1 LLCSAAL
8 AQAAVTSDEALY
20 SSLYPYYAEFCA
32 VSQILKKPGF
42 GAEIRGGRGGHAVL
56 YLNGV
61 CRDHDAHYPTL
72 VLCDPHGDPDR
83 QGVGLSVNEHFKNAN
98 WVATEGREFF
108 FHGGLAPTDRLTR
121 DAYRQV
127 LAKAQS
133 QGIYDGV
140 QFYDRVFAD
149 DMPEGWQGS
158 HEDFKYEI
166 SMGTDFAINL
176 ARDRYCARVP
186 LDRPKMGPIVQ
197 YLNGLNDIYKSGQ
210 KDFVWNV
217 VQDNCTHLAHNVLA
231 AVGVWPE
238 WETNQFIAFAA
249 FDFPVPKNEFVN
261 LATRT
266 NDLPLQDP
274 AAIYADSSARADMMR
289 ESWLPTEPGALVE
302 IESTMKDNDVY
313 DTDTKLIFYDAPFI
327 EAHKHRFD
335 AILADLRYYDIRANL
350 QYFAEL
356 YRRAAAARKPMA
368 APATAEDERRGNKAW
383 PAAGAS
389 GPAARNFAAFQA
401 RYDGYIERMSAQ
413 VRSQL
418 AALPPDSASVSGRAM
433 R

>member
-42 GAEIRGGRGGHAVL
+42 GADIRGGRGGHAVL

-108 FHGGLAPTDRLTR
+108 FRGGLAPTDHLTR
-121 DAYRQV
+121 DAYRRV
-127 LAKAQS
+127 LAKAQA

-149 DMPEGWQGS
+149 DMPAGWQGS
-158 HEDFKYEI
+158 RGEFKYEI
-166 SMGTDFAINL
+166 SAGTDFAINL

-186 LDRPKMGPIVQ
+186 FDRTKMGTIVT
-197 YLNGLNDIYKSGQ
+197 YLNDLNDIYKGGK

-231 AVGVWPE
+231 VVGVWPE
-238 WETNQFIAFAA
+238 WETERFIAISA

-261 LATRT
+261 LLTRT
-266 NDLPLQDP
+266 NDLPLQNP
-274 AAIYADSSARADMMR
+274 ATIYADPTARADILR
-289 ESWLPTEPGALVE
+289 ENWLPTEPGALAE
-302 IESTMKDNDVY
+302 IESTMKNNDIY

-327 EAHKHRFD
+327 ETHRRRFD

-350 QYFAEL
+350 QYFADL
-356 YRRAAAARKPMA
+356 YRRAAAARKPLA
-368 APATAEDERRGNKAW
+368 AYMKVANGLRGNKAW
-383 PAAGAS
+383 PAPA
-389 GPAARNFAAFQA
+389 PAAAPGPEFAKFYAPYY
-401 RYDGYIERMSAQ
+401 RYIERMSAQ
-413 VRSQL
+413 VQSQL
-418 AALPPDSASVSGRAM
+418 AALPPDAAPSRGRAM